1 MLIWVGWLPGSA
13 LTPLCGVPST
23 ENVKKKSLME
33 STVEHC
39 KFVLCEPKVCV

>member
-1 MLIWVGWLPGSA
+1 MLIWVAWLPGSM

-23 ENVKKKSLME
+23 ENVKKRKSLIE

-39 KFVLCEPKVCV
+39 KCCFV